1 MPLGAHMSIAGGVDK
16 AVLRGA
22 GIGCETIQIFTKNT
36 NQWRAKPLG
45 PEEISRFQEARAR
58 TGIEPIFAHT
68 SYLIN
73 LGSPQEELWERSLAS
88 LLLEMERCA
97 ALGLPYLVMH
107 PGAHLGAGE
116 EAGLD
121 RITRALNEILARTEE
136 SGVMVLLEVT
146 AGQGSNLGWRFEH
159 LARLLEDSFYPERL
173 GVCFDTCHAFA
184 AGYDL
189 RTPEAYAKTFDEF
202 ERIIGIRQL
211 KAVHLNDSRGEL
223 GSRLDRHEH
232 IGLGRIGLEAFRLLL
247 NDPRLRS
254 LPMVLETPKGPDM
267 KEDVQNLATLRS
279 LLQE

>member
-22 GIGCETIQIFTKNT
+22 SIGCETIQIFTKNT

-45 PEEISRFQEARAR
+45 PEEIARFQEARAR

-73 LGSPQEELWERSLAS
+73 LGSPQEELWEKSLAS

-121 RITRALNEILARTEE
+121 RITRGLNEILARTEE

-202 ERIIGIRQL
+202 EKIIGIRQL